1 MKYAIVALALGVA
14 AVGASAQNL
23 KDVKVDLTQA
33 KVGQTVTAT
42 VGLDATGV
50 PNCGLRVR
58 WGDGAVTERKI
69 SDAKEIPFVT
79 THVYA
84 QPGDYT
90 VVVDP
95 GKVGGSFGC
104 VGKNVKTSVKVLAPV
119 PVAAAPAAA
128 ASAAKSAAGPTC
140 PDGWKLNAKS
150 VVKKTGA
157 FTCNAKAGTAV
168 PEKKPACP
176 GDLTYFENSKKGLLG
191 CRV

>member
-1 MKYAIVALALGVA
+1 MKFAIVALALGLA

-23 KDVKVDLTQA
+23 KDVKVDLAQA
-33 KVGQTVTAT
+33 KVGQTVTVT

-84 QPGDYT
+84 KPGDYT

-104 VGKNVKTSVKVLAPV
+104 VGKKVSTAVKVLAPA
-119 PVAAAPAAA
+119 PVAAAPGA
-128 ASAAKSAAGPTC
+128 ASAAKVAAGPTC

-176 GDLTYFENSKKGLLG
+176 GDLTYFENSKKGMLG
-191 CRV
+191 CRP